1 MHTQEP
7 NSPPVRVLPRP
18 DHNNLPYAM
27 ARLAA
32 SPDERF
38 AAGFAALI
46 AALEY
51 TFRQQEDSMER
62 IGLPL
67 SQHRARHGQLLAALA
82 YSERRVAAG
91 DLAAGRM
98 TLQLAQE
105 WYALY
110 RETMDAALADA
121 TELADMPTAVPAPGE
136 GGWHG
141 YAHAI

>member
-1 MHTQEP
+1 MHTQES
-7 NSPPVRVLPRP
+7 NSRPAVRMPRP
-18 DHNNLPYAM
+18 DHNTLPYAM
-27 ARLAA
+27 ACLAA

-46 AALEY
+46 AGLEY
-51 TFRQQEDSMER
+51 AFRQEEDTMER

-82 YSERRVAAG
+82 HSERRVAAG

-105 WYALY
+105 WYALH
-110 RETMDAALADA
+110 RETMDAAMAGA
-121 TELADMPTAVPAPGE
+121 PAPSGML
-136 GGWHG
+136 
-141 YAHAI
+141 AAIAAGSA